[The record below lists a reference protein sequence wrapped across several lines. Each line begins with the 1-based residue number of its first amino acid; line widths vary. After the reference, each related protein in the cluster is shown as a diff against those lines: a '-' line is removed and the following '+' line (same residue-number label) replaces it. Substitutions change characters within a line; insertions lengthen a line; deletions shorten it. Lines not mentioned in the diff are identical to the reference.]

1 MKTILSAI
9 ATFALAATTV
19 TADTNNFQGIIS
31 DAAKIQQDAEAI
43 SGHLQVKNPDV
54 ELVKSKSGDL
64 NKDIQSLR
72 DDLAAFEANSPDL
85 TAQQKKDWELVK
97 TKAELLLIF
106 SNKKNGLLENGD
118 MQKNRSTLRAYSDAI
133 AKRAML
139 LQQTAR
145 KLDR

>member
-43 SGHLQVKNPDV
+43 SGHLKVKNPDV

>member
-1 MKTILSAI
+1 MKTILSAL

-43 SGHLQVKNPDV
+43 SGHLKVKNPDV